1 MDSSELPKGWVSTT
15 LERVADWGSG
25 GTPSRKNSEY
35 FTGSIPWI
43 KTGELVSKYIRD
55 SEEKI
60 TEEAIKKS
68 SAKIF
73 PAGSIGIAMY

>member
-1 MDSSELPKGWVSTT
+1 MDNEQSQNWVHST
-15 LERVADWGSG
+15 LGEVAEWGSG

-43 KTGELVSKYIRD
+43 KTGELINKYIRD

-60 TEEAIKKS
+60 TEEAIKRS

-73 PAGSIGIAMY
+73 PAGSVGIAMY